1 MRALSALVLFVGV
14 LTAADEPGFV
24 PLLGKDLTGWK
35 AKKGGES
42 FEGKTEAYKGRFTL
56 RDGVLVID
64 PKVKGD
70 VTLETA
76 REIKGVVVLR
86 FEFKPGK
93 GCNNDLFFRGQ
104 KFDIVPESEDK
115 KSKGLAGVKLDT
127 WNTME
132 ITVTGDAIEFL
143 ANGKSLRKGK
153 TKGAASSFGIRAEF
167 GPIEIRNLRF
177 KEGK

>member
-1 MRALSALVLFVGV
+1 MRSLVALAVLVSMGM
-14 LTAADEPGFV
+14 AAEESGFK
-24 PLLGKDLTGWK
+24 PLVGKDLTGWK
-35 AKKGGES
+35 AKKGGEA
-42 FEGKTEAYKGRFTL
+42 FEGKSEAFKGRFTL
-56 RDGVLVID
+56 RDGVLIID

-76 REIKGVVVLR
+76 REIKGDVVIR

-104 KFDIVPESEDK
+104 KFDIVPEGDK
-115 KSKGLAGVKLDT
+115 GKGLAGVKLDT
-127 WNTME
+127 WNTLE
-132 ITVTGDAIEFL
+132 ITVAGDAIEFL

-153 TKGAASSFGIRAEF
+153 TKGAASTFGIRAEF
-167 GPIEIRNLRF
+167 GPIEIRNLRL